1 MARKLI
7 ITIIAVI
14 LIFSLYQGQKIM
26 KSQLNR
32 GIRINNP
39 LNIRISGNAWTGK
52 VTPSK
57 DKAFETFSDSK
68 YGFRAAAKLIRN
80 YQNLYGLN
88 TLSGIIHR
96 WAPASDNNDTDNY
109 IQFVAGK
116 LGVNRNAPLNLY
128 DDAFMARL
136 VHTMSIMEVGRYYSL
151 SDAAEGVALA

>member
-32 GIRINNP
+32 GIRNNNP
-39 LNIRISGNAWTGK
+39 LNIRISSNAWTGK

-109 IQFVAGK
+109 IQFVSSK

>member
-32 GIRINNP
+32 GIRNNNP
-39 LNIRISGNAWTGK
+39 LNIRISGNAWAGK

-96 WAPASDNNDTDNY
+96 WAPVSDNNDTDNY
-109 IQFVAGK
+109 IQFVVSK
-116 LGVNRNAPLNLY
+116 LNVNRNAPLNLY

-151 SDAAEGVALA
+151 SDAAKGVALA